1 MTVLVSVVLLSAA
14 FLMVSRANNLALEHK
29 YIGSVPNQRN
39 TISIEGEGKVTAKPT
54 LGQISAG
61 LYTEGSEVP
70 AVQAENSSKVNA
82 MIAALKAEDI
92 AEVDIQTSNYTISPK
107 YDYKNNTQHV
117 IGYMVSQNI
126 EIKVRD
132 LAKVGT
138 ILARVGQLGA
148 NQVNGV
154 NFTIDDPSVLKQEA
168 RRKALADARSKANEL
183 AQALGVEI
191 VRVVTF
197 SESGGLPNPM
207 PFYRAEAMAAMPFAT
222 PIAPDIQTGSL
233 DVTSHVS
240 VTYEIR

>member
-92 AEVDIQTSNYTISPK
+92 AEVDIQTSNYTISP
-107 YDYKNNTQHV
+107 
-117 IGYMVSQNI
+117 IS
-126 EIKVRD
+126 
-132 LAKVGT
+132 
-138 ILARVGQLGA
+138 
-148 NQVNGV
+148 
-154 NFTIDDPSVLKQEA
+154 
-168 RRKALADARSKANEL
+168 
-183 AQALGVEI
+183 
-191 VRVVTF
+191 
-197 SESGGLPNPM
+197 
-207 PFYRAEAMAAMPFAT
+207 
-222 PIAPDIQTGSL
+222 
-233 DVTSHVS
+233 
-240 VTYEIR
+240 